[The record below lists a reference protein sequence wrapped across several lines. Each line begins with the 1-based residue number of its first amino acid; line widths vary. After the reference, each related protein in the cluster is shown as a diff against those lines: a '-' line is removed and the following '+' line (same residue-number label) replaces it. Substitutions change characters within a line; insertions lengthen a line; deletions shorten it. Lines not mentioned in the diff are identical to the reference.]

1 MLQIKLILIQHQK
14 AQKYYMK
21 RIRNLKTQKT
31 RKFMMVIICKVRSTF
46 QMKIG
51 NLTFENNIFLAPM
64 AGVTDISFRGLC
76 KEMGCGLVY
85 TEMVSAKA
93 LYYGS
98 ENTQTLLRIADEEKP
113 VAVQIFG
120 REPDIMANVC
130 EEHFNDRDDICIID
144 INMGCPAPK
153 IVKNGEGSAL
163 MKEPELVYEIVKA
176 IKKVS
181 KKPVTVKFR
190 KGFDEDN
197 INAVEFAKGMEQA
210 GVDAITV
217 HGRTRKQM
225 YQGVADWNI
234 IKAVK
239 DNVSIP
245 VIGNGDV
252 FSGEDALRMKEL
264 TNCDGIMIARGSQG
278 NPWIFKEVNCSLKGE
293 SLQEISY
300 TEKIEMCLRHY
311 ELALKYDG
319 EFKAIREMRKHASW
333 YVKGLPRCT
342 DIRNEI
348 NILDDSKKVIEI
360 LTKYKEELQ
369 NYILIQQI
377 IFRIIGQIQ
386 SQYQQYILNMLQSQ
400 RLFQS
405 INYNCQLLC
414 FDFLYEN
421 IEAQQHKSL
430 QIRIN

>member
-1 MLQIKLILIQHQK
+1 
-14 AQKYYMK
+14 
-21 RIRNLKTQKT
+21 
-31 RKFMMVIICKVRSTF
+31 
-46 QMKIG
+46 MKIG

-113 VAVQIFG
+113 VAAQIFG
-120 REPDIMANVC
+120 REPDVMARIC
-130 EEHFNDRDDICIID
+130 EEYLNNREDICIID

-163 MKEPELVYEIVKA
+163 MKEPELAYDIVRA

-181 KKPVTVKFR
+181 TKPVTVKFR

-210 GVDAITV
+210 GADAIAV

-225 YQGVADWNI
+225 YQGKADWDI
-234 IKAVK
+234 IKRVK
-239 DNVSIP
+239 DSVSIP

-252 FSGEDALRMKEL
+252 FSPEDAIRMKRT

-278 NPWIFKEVNCSLKGE
+278 NPWIFRQINNLLNGEVI
-293 SLQEISY
+293 QEVSDN
-300 TEKIEMCLRHY
+300 EKIEMCIRHY
-311 ELALKYDG
+311 ELAIKYDG

-333 YVKGLPRCT
+333 YIKGLPRCT
-342 DIRNEI
+342 ELKNKI
-348 NILDDSKKVIEI
+348 NTINDSEKVIEA
-360 LTKYKEELQ
+360 LRKYQDEL
-369 NYILIQQI
+369 
-377 IFRIIGQIQ
+377 
-386 SQYQQYILNMLQSQ
+386 
-400 RLFQS
+400 
-405 INYNCQLLC
+405 
-414 FDFLYEN
+414 
-421 IEAQQHKSL
+421 
-430 QIRIN
+430 